1 MSRVTWLNGSLVDPA
16 AACLSIDD
24 PAVRFG
30 EGLRETMRGQDGTV
44 PWLDRHVA
52 RLRRSLGTLGLDG
65 MPSLDE
71 ASAAACEVAA
81 ALGSGPARIRM
92 TLTPHPTLLVEGQ
105 PVDVDPDETLTAMT
119 VRDAWQ
125 PTNRIAEHK
134 TLSFLAWR
142 EAERQARA
150 AGADTAFL
158 LDRERRLGE
167 AATANV
173 FCVRDGQIL
182 TTPIKGI
189 LPGITRQVVLELA
202 IVREAV
208 IEERTWSTATEIFVT
223 SAVRGVIPV
232 VRLDDRVLDVGPVT
246 AGLRSRVAA
255 MLGGPGGLR

>member
-1 MSRVTWLNGSLVDPA
+1 MSRVVWLNGSLVDPA
-16 AACLSIDD
+16 DARLSIDD

-30 EGLRETMRGQDGTV
+30 EGLRETMRGHNGTI
-44 PWLDRHVA
+44 PWLDRHLA
-52 RLRRSLGTLGLDG
+52 RLRRSLAALGLDG
-65 MPSLDE
+65 MPSIDD
-71 ASAAACEVAA
+71 AATAATQVAA
-81 ALGSGPARIRM
+81 ALDGGPARVRM
-92 TLTPHPTLLVEGQ
+92 TLTPFPTLLVEGE
-105 PVDVDPDETLTAMT
+105 PVDLDPDETLTAAT
-119 VRDAWQ
+119 IRDTWH

-134 TLSFLAWR
+134 TLSFLAWH

-202 IVREAV
+202 TVREAV
-208 IEERTWSTATEIFVT
+208 VEERTWSTATEIFVT
-223 SAVRGVIPV
+223 SAVRGVVPV
-232 VRLDDRVLDVGPVT
+232 VRVDDRALDVGPVT
-246 AGLRSRVAA
+246 IAMRTRVAA
-255 MLGGPGGLR
+255 MLESPPA